1 MMNLLRSLHHLALLA
16 YAAVA
21 LLLIILAP
29 TTTVTATPTPGHAA
43 CHALSLSLGPA
54 KLSSAQHHLTSYDAS
69 RKYWNTR
76 LDSLRPSC
84 VVYPT
89 TAADVSIALQLIRQN
104 GSRFAI
110 KAGGHNPNS
119 GFSSVNRGVLIDLK
133 RMTGKR
139 YDPES
144 GLASYEPGSRYR
156 EL

>member
-1 MMNLLRSLHHLALLA
+1 MNLLRSLHLLAFLAL
-16 YAAVA
+16 AAVT
-21 LLLIILAP
+21 LILLISCP
-29 TTTVTATPTPGHAA
+29 TVTATPTPGHAA
-43 CHALSLSLGPA
+43 CHAISLSLGHDKVA
-54 KLSSAQHHLTSYDAS
+54 TAHRHESEYDLS

-76 LDSLRPSC
+76 LDLQRPAC
-84 VVYPT
+84 VVYPER
-89 TAADVSIALQLIRQN
+89 AEDVSVTLQLIWQN

-144 GLASYEPGSRYR
+144 GMASYEPGSRYR